1 MQREEGASLKAE
13 ITRKRPRPA
22 CLLLPPTF
30 TLFSSSYQALN
41 VLQLQLECHA
51 HKSEEESKYH
61 QITASIITMAPIGSC
76 VAPPP
81 FSRTSLPIIEPLFRR
96 ERGRLL
102 PNRLARLLLEP
113 YSSDSNL
120 VAAHSCLAQ
129 AFVRQ
134 QGHRGAIGW

>member
-1 MQREEGASLKAE
+1 M
-13 ITRKRPRPA
+13 
-22 CLLLPPTF
+22 
-30 TLFSSSYQALN
+30 Y
-41 VLQLQLECHA
+41 VLQLQLIRHA
-51 HKSEEESKYH
+51 HKSEEDSQYY
-61 QITASIITMAPIGSC
+61 QITAIIITMAPIGSS

-96 ERGRLL
+96 ERGRPL
-102 PNRLARLLLEP
+102 PNRLARLLLKP